1 MDRTNTAPVVHEN
14 SLEIN
19 SSDEKP
25 LYLIYTDGSSLG
37 NSPTSNAG
45 WACLFIKERK
55 LKFKHMQG
63 TNNQAELTAILFA
76 LWYTWK
82 VFNVHEH
89 HILIKTDSNYAM
101 NVVTGNFKS
110 KANKELIMKVQGI
123 LKKVEDNGNDV
134 EFEHVDAHTGGDSD
148 DAKNNDLVDRYAKKA
163 ASTVPEAPK

>member
-1 MDRTNTAPVVHEN
+1 MNNTRSDISIDASDIGSDVHV
-14 SLEIN
+14 
-19 SSDEKP
+19 EKP
-25 LYLIYTDGSSLG
+25 IYLIYTDGSSLG
-37 NSPTSNAG
+37 NSTSANAG

-76 LWYTWK
+76 LWYPWK
-82 VFNVHEH
+82 VFDVHDH

-101 NVVTGNFKS
+101 NVVTGNFNA
-110 KANKELIMKVQGI
+110 KANKELIMKVQGLI
-123 LKKVEDNGNDV
+123 KKLEENGNEV

-163 ASTVPEAPK
+163 ASTVPDETK